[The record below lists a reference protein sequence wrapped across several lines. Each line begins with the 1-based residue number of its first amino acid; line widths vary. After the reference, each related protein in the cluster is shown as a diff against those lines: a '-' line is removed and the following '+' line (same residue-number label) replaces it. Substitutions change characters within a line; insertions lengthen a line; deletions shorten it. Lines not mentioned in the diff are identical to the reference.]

1 MHKPS
6 LNPQQ
11 QQAIEHVGTPLLI
24 VAGAGSGKTMVLTH
38 KVAYLIKEL
47 GVPPQHILAIT
58 FTNKAAKEMKSRV
71 ADLIGDQ
78 GQKPFIGTFHAFCAD
93 VLHHHFHRL
102 GRSNDYGICDQ
113 NDQIRLMKQVLKEL
127 NVSEKNYTPSTVLY
141 LIQDM
146 KNDMVTPEQCA
157 KHPQNYRADA
167 VITNAYKE
175 YEKRLLANQLI
186 DFNDMINYT
195 VQLFQQVPDVL
206 SLYQERFSFIMVDE
220 YQDTNHSQYLLVK
233 LIAQKYQNLTVV
245 GDFDQNIYSWR
256 GASLKNILN
265 FEKEYEHV
273 TTILLEQNYR
283 STQTILTAANGL
295 IVHNQDR
302 KEKNLWTENT
312 QGEALRY
319 FVAFDERE
327 EAQFLIKEIRRL
339 SDDFGYQQMAV
350 LYRTNAQSRV
360 LEDSFVMSQI
370 PYRVVGGLKFF
381 DRAEVKDM
389 LAYMRLIHN
398 PNDTLS
404 FSRIINTP
412 LRGVGDTSVSKILAQ
427 VSQTGRTIPDLV
439 QSRDL
444 PVTPKCLEVL
454 RQFWAMI
461 YECREAMNP
470 EDPDAV
476 ALLIQNL
483 VEKTGYK
490 QMLEHDSKATD
501 RLENISE
508 LMTLAREEAAPLAEF
523 LNKIALATDLD
534 QTAEET
540 SAVTLMT
547 LHTAKGLEF
556 DVVFMVGM
564 EEGLLPHY
572 KSRVDPQAL
581 EEERRLCYVGITRG
595 KKKVILTSAEKRMI
609 FGEIFRN
616 EESRFMRELPPETI
630 ETVERAA
637 PSLLGMSGTQIRSSI
652 SSKSHDHAYPTRTEV
667 FAEGDIVIHNQWGK
681 GFVQHIEGQ
690 GPHAI
695 LHISFSHGGVKKLMA
710 KYAPLE
716 KLA

>member
-1 MHKPS
+1 MTT

-38 KVAYLIKEL
+38 KVAYLIQEL
-47 GVPPQHILAIT
+47 GVPAPHILAIT
-58 FTNKAAKEMKSRV
+58 FTNKAAKEMKARI
-71 ADLIGDQ
+71 AQLIGDDKK
-78 GQKPFIGTFHAFCAD
+78 GPFMGTFHAFCAD
-93 VLHHHFHRL
+93 VLHHHFHHL

-113 NDQIRLMKQVLKEL
+113 TDQTRLMKQILKDF

-146 KNDMVTPEQCA
+146 KNDMVSPEQCA
-157 KHPQNYRADA
+157 KHPQNYRADQ
-167 VITNAYKE
+167 VISQAYLE
-175 YEKRLLANQLI
+175 YEKRLAANQLI

-195 VQLFQQVPDVL
+195 VKLFQQVPEIL
-206 SLYQERFSFIMVDE
+206 AYYQERYAFIMVDE

-233 LIAQKYQNLTVV
+233 LLASKYQNLTVV

-256 GASLKNILN
+256 GANLKNILN
-265 FEKEYEHV
+265 FEKDYAQV

-312 QGEALRY
+312 QGDALKY
-319 FVAFDERE
+319 FVAFDERQE
-327 EAQFLIKEIRRL
+327 SQFIIEQIKDL
-339 SDDFGYQQMAV
+339 STEFSYSDMVV

-360 LEDSFVMSQI
+360 IEDSLVMAQI

-381 DRAEVKDM
+381 ERAEVKDI
-389 LAYMRLIHN
+389 LAYLRLIHN

-404 FSRIINTP
+404 FSRVVNVPT
-412 LRGVGDTSVSKILAQ
+412 RGIGDTSIGKILAQ
-427 VSQTGRTIPDLV
+427 ATQTGKSIAELT
-439 QSRDL
+439 QTGEL
-444 PVTPKCLEVL
+444 PVTAKCIEGL
-454 RQFWAMI
+454 RHFWGLIAQWRQ
-461 YECREAMNP
+461 EMNP
-470 EDPDAV
+470 DDPDSV
-476 ALLIQNL
+476 AFLIQSI

-490 QMLEHDSKATD
+490 SMLEQDIKGTD

-508 LMTLAREEAAPLAEF
+508 LMTLAREEAAPLPEF

-534 QTAEET
+534 QAEDDYR
-540 SAVTLMT
+540 AVTLMT

-556 DVVFMVGM
+556 DVVFMPGM

-572 KSRVDPQAL
+572 KSRLDPQAL

-595 KKKVILTSAEKRMI
+595 RKKVILTSAEKRMI

-616 EESRFMRELPPETI
+616 EESRFIREIPPETI
-630 ETVERAA
+630 ETVTKTS
-637 PSLLGMSGTQIRSSI
+637 PSLLGMGAGHIRSTLSTQRGYQE
-652 SSKSHDHAYPTRTEV
+652 YPTQTGSY
-667 FAEGDIVIHNQWGK
+667 AEGDIVIHNQWGR
-681 GFVQHIEGQ
+681 GLVQRVEGQ

-695 LHISFSHGGVKKLMA
+695 LHISFSQGLKKLMA
-710 KYAPLE
+710 KYAPIE